1 MANADVTRADG
12 AEAPEGDRAKPK
24 AKPPAEPNSPVLA
37 SAWLLRPAALL
48 AVGASALGVIVAP
61 GLRGNA
67 GEVVVVIAD
76 RASATTAFVLLATF
90 VGLLL
95 TGGVAL

>member
-1 MANADVTRADG
+1 MANADVTRAD
-12 AEAPEGDRAKPK
+12 APAAPQGDLAAPK
-24 AKPPAEPNSPVLA
+24 AKPPVGPSSPVL
-37 SAWLLRPAALL
+37 SSTWLLRPAALL
-48 AVGASALGVIVAP
+48 AVVASAMGVVVAP